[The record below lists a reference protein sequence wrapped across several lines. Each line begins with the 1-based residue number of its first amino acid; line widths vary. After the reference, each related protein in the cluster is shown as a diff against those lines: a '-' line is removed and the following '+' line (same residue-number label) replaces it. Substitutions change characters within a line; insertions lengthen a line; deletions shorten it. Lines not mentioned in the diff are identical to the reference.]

1 MNMFTADT
9 FAASVNTL
17 ADAIKLA
24 AQGRSKLA
32 ATVKALASQAYA
44 DSDKQTEFAE
54 FLSALKAQVVAQR
67 TSYKKYLCSNGRAD
81 EVDGFEKSHKDA
93 FTYAVKVAGTA
104 AGCKFA
110 YIKKSDSYKVE
121 ELALKGEGEGT
132 TANGKDENSAS
143 QSADIVSAAAAAPV
157 VTKAMRIEAAKGFF
171 AKFIADGGSM
181 AELTE
186 TLANFAAELAAS
198 KAAADMAATAN
209 EPKAPEILENKLAD
223 VMREKGAKVAPAR
236 RKRKTA

>member
-1 MNMFTADT
+1 MSMFTTET
-9 FAASVNTL
+9 FAASVTTL

-44 DSDKQTEFAE
+44 DSEKQAEFAE

-110 YIKKSDSYKVE
+110 YIKKTDSYKVE
-121 ELALKGEGEGT
+121 ELALKGEGGN

-143 QSADIVSAAAAAPV
+143 QSADIVSAATAAPV
-157 VTKAMRIEAAKGFF
+157 VTKAMRAETAKGFF
-171 AKFIADGGSM
+171 AKFIADGGSV
-181 AELTE
+181 AELKE
-186 TLANFAAELAAS
+186 TLADFAAELAAGES
-198 KAAADMAATAN
+198 AAELAAAAN
-209 EPKAPEILENKLAD
+209 EPKAPAILENKLAE
-223 VMREKGAKVAPAR
+223 VMAEKGAQVKAPR
-236 RKRKTA
+236 RKGKRAA

>member
-1 MNMFTADT
+1 MTMFTT
-9 FAASVNTL
+9 ESFAASVTTL

-44 DSDKQTEFAE
+44 DAEKQAEFAE

-110 YIKKSDSYKVE
+110 YVKKSDSYNVE
-121 ELALKGEGEGT
+121 DLALKGEGDGT

-143 QSADIVSAAAAAPV
+143 QSADIVSAATAAPV
-157 VTKAMRIEAAKGFF
+157 VTKAMRVETAKGFF
-171 AKFIADGGSM
+171 AKFIADGGSI

-186 TLANFAAELAAS
+186 TLASFAAELAAS
-198 KAAADMAATAN
+198 EAAAELAATAN
-209 EPKAPEILENKLAD
+209 EPKAPTILENKLAD
-223 VMREKGAKVAPAR
+223 VMREKGAQVKAP